1 MDTRQELNFNL
12 IKDSGANWS
21 AHNFSSN
28 QETRRAKGSRQ
39 DFQHPDSQQNFEP
52 ENDRDRSS
60 SPFTFTKSKPDDVL
74 APKCTENGF
83 RNFFT
88 AKTRFCAEDQKNDRY
103 KETLEESILEK
114 NLDFGKNPEL
124 LA

>member
-12 IKDSGANWS
+12 TKDSGANWS

-28 QETRRAKGSRQ
+28 QETRRAKGSR
-39 DFQHPDSQQNFEP
+39 PDSQQNFEP

-60 SPFTFTKSKPDDVL
+60 SPFTFTKSKTDDAL
-74 APKCTENGF
+74 APKSTENGF

-103 KETLEESILEK
+103 KENLEESILEK
-114 NLDFGKNPEL
+114 NLDFGKNTEL